1 MPRVSKK
8 AILAALQAAYPEAGP
23 ELHFSNPYETL
34 VATMLSAQCTDK
46 QVNKVT
52 PAVFA
57 RWPDAS
63 AMAQATVEELFP
75 MVKSCGFRSKASN
88 IIAACQLI
96 VERHGGQVPDTRE
109 ELTALP
115 GVGRKTANVVLANAF
130 HIPAFAVDTHVFRVS
145 NRLGLADASTV
156 EETERQLMKATPKED
171 WCDAHHWL
179 IWHGRRVCKAQRPLC
194 DECPLADLCKYRKE
208 QEKISKEEKKSLP
221 LDTSAL

>member
-1 MPRVSKK
+1 MRTSKK
-8 AILAALQAAYPEAGP
+8 AILAALHDLYPDAGP
-23 ELHFSNPYETL
+23 ELNFTNPYETL
-34 VATMLSAQCTDK
+34 IATMLSAQCTDK

-57 RWPDAS
+57 RYPDAH
-63 AMAQATVEELFP
+63 AMAEAQLDDLFP

-88 IIAACQLI
+88 IIETCRLLCA
-96 VERHGGQVPDTRE
+96 RHGGEVPATRE

-130 HIPAFAVDTHVFRVS
+130 KVPALAVDTHVFRVS
-145 NRLGLADASTV
+145 NRLGLADAKTV
-156 EETERQLMKATPKED
+156 EETEKQLMRAIPKAD

-194 DECPLADLCKYRKE
+194 EECGLREMCKE
-208 QEKISKEEKKSLP
+208 SHKK
-221 LDTSAL
+221 